1 TSAQMHC
8 AMIYAAHNHA
18 FYLQKNSLVRN
29 KEELRFCLH
38 ITKKT
43 ARTGWRISPLVYFN
57 RANK

>member
-1 TSAQMHC
+1 MHC
-8 AMIYAAHNHA
+8 AMIYAAHNYA